1 MKYVLRQFFRKK
13 VINWK
18 LLVLC
23 EISTH
28 LLYMNEG
35 FVSFRHRLYR
45 LDTFVGSIF

>member
-1 MKYVLRQFFRKK
+1 MFLETLNEIRAQAISQKK
-13 VINWK
+13 IVNWK

-35 FVSFRHRLYR
+35 FVSF
-45 LDTFVGSIF
+45 